1 MLYQDLPELTKS
13 VLPSYIL
20 PPKRQNKACMLTIN
34 YSTELHQ
41 ENNNSVALYF
51 VIHTVHVL
59 PGRNLVIILTAL
71 SRLHDHFTR
80 VKQCA
85 FP

>member
-1 MLYQDLPELTKS
+1 MPLQ
-13 VLPSYIL
+13 
-20 PPKRQNKACMLTIN
+20 RQNKAYMLTIN

-59 PGRNLVIILTAL
+59 PDRSLVTILTML
-71 SRLHDHFTR
+71 SRLHDHFTT
-80 VKQCA
+80 V
-85 FP
+85 